1 MRLFEKFYYEGFR
14 LSNSLE
20 SLSFFEEGFK
30 AQNIRIEQKGE
41 NFFLYDRHNFLY
53 YFVRELKDFSLQK
66 SFVKILSQ
74 NSTSVSYTHLTLPTI
89 A

>member
-53 YFVRELKDFSLQK
+53 YFVREGRKWSR
-66 SFVKILSQ
+66 
-74 NSTSVSYTHLTLPTI
+74 
-89 A
+89 

>member
-41 NFFLYDRHNFLY
+41 NFFL
-53 YFVRELKDFSLQK
+53 
-66 SFVKILSQ
+66 
-74 NSTSVSYTHLTLPTI
+74 
-89 A
+89 